1 MTKQR
6 KCIECSENITQK
18 QKLGIGCNCC
28 DNAIHFS
35 CLGKLPKTSKDPDFT
50 VDEFRSGKKSWSC
63 TQCRKKPA
71 SKNRRSSIF
80 PANAA
85 SSVSPPPAST
95 ETQLQEL
102 IVAFNA
108 YKKLTDDRIAHLEAV
123 CEVKSQQIAS
133 LVSSIESVGEK
144 AEKTARESAESSLEI
159 QGIPENELQN
169 PLVAILAIAGDIGCE
184 ISPEE
189 LTCEVSRSGSKPT
202 VVIRFSSKHKRKTF
216 LHAGKKFN
224 RDRKRIRRD
233 ETDHKIFVNELLTA
247 DQKKLL
253 YNTKAFARD
262 ADYRFS
268 WFCNGEVHLKKTDA
282 SRLIIIKSQS
292 QLETLSQNEAS
303 QLLPERERIENEDRP
318 TSPSSEE

>member
-1 MTKQR
+1 MTTQR
-6 KCIECSENITQK
+6 KCIECKQNITQK
-18 QKLGIGCNCC
+18 KKLGIGCNCC
-28 DNAIHFS
+28 NNAIHFS
-35 CLGKLPKTSKDPDFT
+35 CLGKLPKSSKDADIT
-50 VDEFRSGKKSWSC
+50 VDDIRGGNKSWSC
-63 TQCRKKPA
+63 THCRKKPA

-80 PANAA
+80 PANAD
-85 SSVSPPPAST
+85 SSDSPPPAST

-102 IVAFNA
+102 IVAFNT
-108 YKKLTDDRIAHLEAV
+108 YKKLTDDRITHLEAI

-144 AEKTARESAESSLEI
+144 AEKTARETAESSLEV
-159 QGIPENELQN
+159 QGIPDSELQN
-169 PLVAILAIAGDIGCE
+169 PSDAILAVAGDIGCE
-184 ISPEE
+184 LSPEE
-189 LTCEVSRSGSKPT
+189 FTCEVSRSSSKPT
-202 VVIRFSSKHKRKTF
+202 IVINFSSKHRRKNF

-233 ETDHKIFVNELLTA
+233 ETDHKIFVNERLTA

-268 WFCNGEVHLKKTDA
+268 WFCNGEVHLKKTDT
-282 SRLIIIKSQS
+282 SRLIIVKSQT
-292 QLETLSQNEAS
+292 QLDSLTQNETS
-303 QLLPERERIENEDRP
+303 QLLPERERFANEDRP